1 MDLKGSYF
9 RGDGQASSEWK
20 AGTDGERAHLD
31 FGVRA
36 NPATGKVGPGGRS
49 GLVPATRWD
58 SGLTLPVALF
68 ARSYGLKGIVFSR
81 RWPSL
86 LRVEGRDR
94 WRASPP

>member
-36 NPATGKVGPGGRS
+36 NPATGKVGPRGRS

-58 SGLTLPVALF
+58 SGLRFFKRPVGMET
-68 ARSYGLKGIVFSR
+68 GLTPK
-81 RWPSL
+81 
-86 LRVEGRDR
+86 
-94 WRASPP
+94 ASPHQTIHVHDLRRQ